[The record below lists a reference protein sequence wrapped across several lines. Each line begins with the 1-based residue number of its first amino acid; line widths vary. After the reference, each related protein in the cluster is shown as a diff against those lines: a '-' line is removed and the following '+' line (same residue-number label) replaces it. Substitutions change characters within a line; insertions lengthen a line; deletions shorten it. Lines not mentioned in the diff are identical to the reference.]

1 MEYLL
6 VCAVALA
13 ASCLTFF
20 SGFGLGT
27 LLLPAFAVFF
37 PVPAAIAMTALVH
50 LANNLFK
57 FVLVGSHADRKTVIR
72 FGITAVPA
80 AFLGAWWLNHL
91 ERLPPLFGYSLAGSH
106 HVVTPV
112 NLCIALLLAV
122 FAILEMLPFFSGLAL
137 PPRFLPLG
145 GALSGFFGGL
155 SGQQGALRSAFLLRA
170 GLSKQAFIGT
180 GVALA
185 CLVDLTRIPLYI
197 RHFSTA
203 GSNAGLLTAAVLSA
217 WIGAFFGGRLFPK
230 ATYRTVQIIVSALL
244 LVLAVLI
251 GTGMLNS

>member
-1 MEYLL
+1 MHRP
-6 VCAVALA
+6 VAGRLRD
-13 ASCLTFF
+13 
-20 SGFGLGT
+20 SGD
-27 LLLPAFAVFF
+27 
-37 PVPAAIAMTALVH
+37 AAIFFRLGPPPAL
-50 LANNLFK
+50 LAF
-57 FVLVGSHADRKTVIR
+57 RR
-72 FGITAVPA
+72 R
-80 AFLGAWWLNHL
+80 L
-91 ERLPPLFGYSLAGSH
+91 ER
-106 HVVTPV
+106 
-112 NLCIALLLAV
+112 
-122 FAILEMLPFFSGLAL
+122 ILRGP
-137 PPRFLPLG
+137 
-145 GALSGFFGGL
+145 